1 MNKRILINKKQVAGL
16 LGGISE
22 SQVLRLIRNKKL
34 PCIRLTRGTILF
46 ELKAVQKWAET
57 RPTLRKTAKQKAEA
71 KRRRAE
77 AETRKLEREDA
88 EFMRL
93 YQQRIGNQQ
102 QTYTAMEGGGQQE
115 ATA

>member
-1 MNKRILINKKQVAGL
+1 MKKRILITKKKVAEL

-22 SQVLRLIRNKKL
+22 SQVLRLVRNKKL

-57 RPTLRKTAKQKAEA
+57 RPTLRKTAKQQAEA
-71 KRRRAE
+71 KRRRQE
-77 AETRKLEREDA
+77 AETRKLEKENA
-88 EFMRL
+88 EFGRL
-93 YQQRIGNQQ
+93 YQQRIGNP
-102 QTYTAMEGGGQQE
+102 YTAMEGGGQQE